1 MLSVFEVM
9 YSLRMGNSCKRFPG
23 FIIRLFKRVYFV
35 NVNELCV
42 LIRILKSTSTIILRL
57 CLHTSFRDQYNI
69 SIDI

>member
-42 LIRILKSTSTIILRL
+42 LISG
-57 CLHTSFRDQYNI
+57 F
-69 SIDI
+69 